1 MAFLSTSSVPYA
13 FRVSLGGWAKP
24 YRAVSTFMQAVL
36 ATIGQYDAT
45 RETQRYAMRLMLA
58 IMFMHFPRDGNGAH
72 SIWRVGELLD
82 KARIELPKHH
92 ADRFRQY
99 VEDALDRLQRDGLI
113 AHWQYERADE
123 SALPGKRWLQK
134 WLEWD
139 LSIAVPGAHMLA
151 ASTAVEP
158 SLPFSES
165 NGSLEVGLPL

>member
-1 MAFLSTSSVPYA
+1 MPFLNTATVPYA

-24 YRAVSTFMQAVL
+24 YRAASNFMQAIL

-58 IMFMHFPRDGNGAH
+58 IMFTQSSRTCNDTPTT
-72 SIWRVGELLD
+72 WCVGELLE
-82 KARIELPKHH
+82 KARIDLPKHH

-99 VEDALDRLQRDGLI
+99 VEDALDRLLRDGLI
-113 AHWQYERADE
+113 ARWQYERADD

-139 LSIAVPGAHMLA
+139 LTIAIPSAHVLA
-151 ASTAVEP
+151 NPATAATR
-158 SLPFSES
+158 
-165 NGSLEVGLPL
+165 